1 MIVKVIFLILSSYLI
16 GSIPTAYILAKI
28 LRGIDIRKFGSGN
41 IGATNAFRVLG
52 VAPGIFVLIFDLFK
66 GFFPVAFL
74 VNLLNSEYLLN
85 TSFLRILSGLAS
97 VIGHNWTVF
106 LGFKGG
112 KGIATSLGVFL
123 GLTLNIVDLRIVLGL
138 TLFSWICIFLITG
151 FVSLAS
157 ILSSIILV
165 VLVFFF
171 QQPREIVILALILCL
186 FIIIR
191 HRPNIVR
198 LLERKELRTKFFK

>member
-1 MIVKVIFLILSSYLI
+1 VIVKVIFLILSSYLI